1 MTSDTGYVGTPPSR
15 ISPSKMPTAYLLV
28 PPRRGLWGPPV
39 SPAIKRRF
47 STVHNRGTRYTS
59 RPRRLD
65 AENLAGEETTGGL
78 SRVDIQGCTR
88 VETNV
93 CRGLIVTNLRDR
105 VYHVIVKLEGR
116 TIMRAAWR
124 NDLGYCANPSRTSL
138 ATEFRTRLLRF
149 RPDLLFFVCSL
160 YRLFFCYQLL
170 FVTNSF
176 IGHWSI
182 IIDWKLEGWR
192 EFFHNFNIDLR
203 ILLELK
209 IYVIVN
215 CDCCETIKRWCI

>member
-160 YRLFFCYQLL
+160 YRLFF
-170 FVTNSF
+170 
-176 IGHWSI
+176 SI
-182 IIDWKLEGWR
+182 NC
-192 EFFHNFNIDLR
+192 FSLR
-203 ILLELK
+203 ILSLDIDRLSLIGNWRDDEDFFIILTS
-209 IYVIVN
+209 IWGFYWN
-215 CDCCETIKRWCI
+215 